1 MQTLVD
7 DDDNEF
13 GLDKFL
19 PPKQPSPSLTP
30 EIADSTAVEPA
41 AHTDKSKEDGDSKQK
56 KLPVKINKYGA
67 IFRLPSKLTLSDC
80 IGRDNAL
87 VWPDLRLGFAGGL
100 NPTATVAN
108 TRVALLAMK
117 LDLGYDLFHDR
128 MLINGHPITESAAEL
143 SDRMCHRLCTLI
155 FQSYHFDPS
164 PGQVH
169 DAAVQLCLQNAFDPI
184 VDYLDGLIWDGQ
196 SRLQTWMS
204 TYLSA
209 PDTELNQA
217 IGAISLVAAVRRV
230 REPGTKFDQIIV
242 LEGVE
247 GTSKSTA
254 IEVLAGKDNF
264 SDQTILGLDDRAQ
277 MERTKGVWLYEI
289 ADLSGITKA
298 DVDAVKAFA
307 SRTHDRARAA
317 YGRATT
323 NQPRRCVFFATT
335 NNETYLKS
343 QTGNR
348 RFWPVQTGRIDL
360 DALRRDRDQLWAEA
374 AALEAG
380 GMSIF
385 LPEDMWADARAEQAK
400 RLEHDPWD
408 DILEGVSG
416 EPYPTP
422 EGGREERL
430 STYSL
435 LFDVLKIQPDRVNSG
450 TEKKLKQAM
459 NRLGW
464 GGPAKMRI
472 NGKPQRAYRRPIA
485 RSM

>member
-1 MQTLVD
+1 
-7 DDDNEF
+7 
-13 GLDKFL
+13 
-19 PPKQPSPSLTP
+19 
-30 EIADSTAVEPA
+30 
-41 AHTDKSKEDGDSKQK
+41 
-56 KLPVKINKYGA
+56 
-67 IFRLPSKLTLSDC
+67 
-80 IGRDNAL
+80 
-87 VWPDLRLGFAGGL
+87 
-100 NPTATVAN
+100 
-108 TRVALLAMK
+108 VALLAMK

-155 FQSYHFDPS
+155 FQTYHFDPS

-169 DAAVQLCLQNAFDPI
+169 DAAVQLCLQSAFDPI
-184 VDYLDGLIWDGQ
+184 LEYLDGLTWDSQ
-196 SRLQTWMS
+196 SRLGNWMS

-217 IGAISLVAAVRRV
+217 IGAISLVAAVRRA

-254 IEVLAGKDNF
+254 IEVLAGKENF

-317 YGRATT
+317 YGRSTT

-348 RFWPVQTGRIDL
+348 RFWPVKTGRIDL

-385 LPEDMWADARAEQAK
+385 LPEDMWADARLEQAK

-422 EGGREERL
+422 DGGREERL

-435 LFDVLKIQPDRVNSG
+435 LFDVLKIQADRANSG

-464 GGPAKMRI
+464 EGPTKMRL
-472 NGKPQRAYRRPIA
+472 NGKPQRAYRRPVV
-485 RSM
+485 RST